1 MATKVQD
8 AIIAMANG
16 VINYVD
22 VRIDN
27 ANYVRTDIGKVKS
40 VALVNGKYSHTV
52 TIRNYDYSGVFSLGN
67 NEFSAN
73 SVVYL
78 LIPSGQ
84 YNQMFILGHLDDTLA
99 HIKGGDINLGNG
111 NFVVDNNGNV
121 TIKKGSI
128 NLGNGNFTVDNNGS
142 VVIKSGNI
150 TLNSGSINL
159 GNNFIVDSSGV
170 VTIKSGSIN
179 LGNGNFVVNSSGVIT
194 VKTGSIN
201 LGNGNFV
208 VDNSGSVTIKSGS
221 INLGNNFVV
230 TSAGSVTIKNGS
242 INLGNGNFTVDSNGY
257 LTFNAS
263 RIGNFYIGSDGNFWY
278 YGSAVNHYE
287 IGKISGQSGGN
298 WGSSGLFEIGSPVG
312 GLRLYGSGVYG
323 ASLICELNGP
333 CSMSSTNASI
343 ILNQT
348 SDTLG
353 TIRISGTNAIYLNGT
368 TLSSNGRKFTFNS
381 TNAIIESVET
391 QKLYIR
397 SSAESDY
404 GVQVAV
410 VDSMWTFAPIA
421 NQYMRLGSPS
431 YKWNQIYSN
440 NATINTSDRNEK
452 YDIETLNDKN
462 TKDFIMALN
471 PVSFKFKNGES
482 GRTHHG
488 LIAQDVEDTLYK
500 LNISSMDFAGFC
512 KDQKMR
518 EIKKPELDENGNE
531 VLDRDGNV
539 VMIDS
544 QEPIENE
551 YTYGLRYE
559 EFIPSLIKMVQMLQT
574 EIEELKN
581 KIGE

>member
-111 NFVVDNNGNV
+111 NFVVDNSGNV

-150 TLNSGSINL
+150 TLN
-159 GNNFIVDSSGV
+159 
-170 VTIKSGSIN
+170 SGSIN

-230 TSAGSVTIKNGS
+230 TSAGAVTINDGS
-242 INLGNGNFTVDSNGY
+242 INLGNGNFIANTNGY
-257 LTFNAS
+257 VTLNTARF
-263 RIGNFYIGSDGNFWY
+263 GNFELNSGNIAYYSRAVGNTIVGEIYGESGGEWGHSGILGAYSTGLLQLRGGTYGVSISVDDPAYSVGNISLTSSNYGTIYFNNKEYSKCLQQTNTTNNAEYRVLYSETADDTNRIEGARKGRLVYNPSSKTLYIGANTNEANF
-278 YGSAVNHYE
+278 SCPA
-287 IGKISGQSGGN
+287 
-298 WGSSGLFEIGSPVG
+298 
-312 GLRLYGSGVYG
+312 
-323 ASLICELNGP
+323 
-333 CSMSSTNASI
+333 
-343 ILNQT
+343 
-348 SDTLG
+348 
-353 TIRISGTNAIYLNGT
+353 
-368 TLSSNGRKFTFNS
+368 
-381 TNAIIESVET
+381 T
-391 QKLYIR
+391 QKLYLKA
-397 SSAESDY
+397 STESDY
-404 GVQVAV
+404 GLFIGV
-410 VDSMWTFAPIA
+410 VDSSWAVTCVRD
-421 NQYMRLGSPS
+421 NYMRLGSPS
-431 YKWNQIYSN
+431 YRWNQVYAT
-440 NATINTSDRNEK
+440 NATINTSDRNQK
-452 YDIETLNDKN
+452 HDIELLEDKK
-462 TKDFIMALN
+462 TKNFIMDLK

-488 LIAQDVEDTLYK
+488 LIAQDVEDTLNK
-500 LNISSMDFAGFC
+500 LNMTPMDFAGFC
-512 KDQKMR
+512 KD
-518 EIKKPELDENGNE
+518 KKT
-531 VLDRDGNV
+531 
-539 VMIDS
+539 
-544 QEPIENE
+544 EPITVTNEEGIEYTENETVENE

>member
-111 NFVVDNNGNV
+111 NFVVDNTGSV
-121 TIKKGSI
+121 TIKQGSINLGSGNFVVDNSGSVTIKSGSITLGSNFSVTSAGAITIKSGSI

-142 VVIKSGNI
+142 V
-150 TLNSGSINL
+150 
-159 GNNFIVDSSGV
+159 
-170 VTIKSGSIN
+170 TIKSGSITIGSN
-179 LGNGNFVVNSSGVIT
+179 SNFSVNSSGT
-194 VKTGSIN
+194 
-201 LGNGNFV
+201 
-208 VDNSGSVTIKSGS
+208 
-221 INLGNNFVV
+221 
-230 TSAGSVTIKNGS
+230 VTIKNGS
-242 INLGNGNFTVDSNGY
+242 INLGNGNFTVDNNGSVAIKSGSLNLGNGNFVVNSSGVITIKTGSINLGNGKFTVDNNGY
-257 LTFNAS
+257 MTATSGKIANLNIVTNGFDINNEVYFHGDSSGLHLSGVNQIFYGRYVEFNVGSPQGSLSEGNIRLTAS
-263 RIGNFYIGSDGNFWY
+263 GGAGCLYNDMYQVLISYASTY
-278 YGSAVNHYE
+278 YGSGNIYFSDNGLTNNSRGEIVAVR
-287 IGKISGQSGGN
+287 QA
-298 WGSSGLFEIGSPVG
+298 
-312 GLRLYGSGVYG
+312 LRLR
-323 ASLICELNGP
+323 AS
-333 CSMSSTNASI
+333 
-343 ILNQT
+343 
-348 SDTLG
+348 D
-353 TIRISGTNAIYLNGT
+353 
-368 TLSSNGRKFTFNS
+368 
-381 TNAIIESVET
+381 ET
-391 QKLYIR
+391 
-397 SSAESDY
+397 DY
-404 GVQVAV
+404 GVV
-410 VDSMWTFAPIA
+410 VGVKDIMWSFYPVRDGG
-421 NQYMRLGSPS
+421 YMKLGTPS
-431 YKWNQIYSN
+431 YRWGQIYSTTS
-440 NATINTSDRNEK
+440 TINTSDRNQKNSINLLE
-452 YDIETLNDKN
+452 DKK
-462 TKDFIMALN
+462 TKDFIMDLK
-471 PVSFKFKNGES
+471 PVSFKFNDGTS

-500 LNISSMDFAGFC
+500 LNLSPLDFAGFC

-518 EIKKPELDENGNE
+518 EIQVPELDEDGNE

-574 EIEELKN
+574 EVEELKN